1 MWTRP
6 VGRLVLSLLG
16 DVEDADFGG
25 CLKERCELA
34 DHVGGEQGA
43 GEVVV
48 GVRDGVES
56 VQDLD
61 VLISDQKILGLCAR
75 HVGQQRLLVLV
86 VHANGCSA
94 VLVIDSGVNRQRLG
108 LGPFS
113 QHDLDHLAAE
123 LNAPRQN
130 LAGRHHHTTQ
140 PTVASILR
148 QGSSALTPI
157 RLSTSAH
164 RHE

>member
-94 VLVIDSGVNRQRLG
+94 VLVIDLG
-108 LGPFS
+108 
-113 QHDLDHLAAE
+113 
-123 LNAPRQN
+123 
-130 LAGRHHHTTQ
+130 
-140 PTVASILR
+140 
-148 QGSSALTPI
+148 
-157 RLSTSAH
+157 
-164 RHE
+164 